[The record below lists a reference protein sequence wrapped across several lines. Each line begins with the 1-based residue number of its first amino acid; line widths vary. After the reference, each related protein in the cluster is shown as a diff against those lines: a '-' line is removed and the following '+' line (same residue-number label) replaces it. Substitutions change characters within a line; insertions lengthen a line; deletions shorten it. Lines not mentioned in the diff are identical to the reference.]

1 MDGAV
6 RVPEQSRQ
14 CNPLAHKTAHPCHF
28 KECAVLTRINPVIS
42 RSWQARHR
50 QPATHFA
57 LREVTRAAQAR

>member
-1 MDGAV
+1 MGGAV

-42 RSWQARHR
+42 FHEGRLGTGN
-50 QPATHFA
+50 QPRTSHSE
-57 LREVTRAAQAR
+57 R